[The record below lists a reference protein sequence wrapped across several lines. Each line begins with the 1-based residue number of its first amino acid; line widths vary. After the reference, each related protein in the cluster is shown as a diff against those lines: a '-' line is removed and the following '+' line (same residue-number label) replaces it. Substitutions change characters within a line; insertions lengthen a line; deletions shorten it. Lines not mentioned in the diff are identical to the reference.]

1 MKVARGRVAGAPSVQ
16 RGETFTGSVWSDP
29 VLRTE
34 DGVIVNTVFFPPGV
48 RTNWHTHERG
58 QLLVVTHG
66 SGLVEVRDG
75 EVSRVGPGDVVH
87 FAPGE
92 LHWHGATSDGYLM
105 HVAISLGRTDWL
117 EPVSAEQFEQAE
129 ARA

>member
-1 MKVARGRVAGAPSVQ
+1 VAGAPSVQ
-16 RGETFTGSVWSDP
+16 RGETFTGTVWSDP
-29 VLRTE
+29 VLRT
-34 DGVIVNTVFFPPGV
+34 DGVIVNSVFFAPGV
-48 RTNWHTHERG
+48 RTNWHIHEHG

-75 EVSRVGPGDVVH
+75 DVSRVGPGDVVH

-92 LHWHGATSDGYLM
+92 LHWHGATSESYLL
-105 HVAISLGRTDWL
+105 HIAISLGRSEWL
-117 EPVSAEQFEQAE
+117 EPVSDDQLAQAE